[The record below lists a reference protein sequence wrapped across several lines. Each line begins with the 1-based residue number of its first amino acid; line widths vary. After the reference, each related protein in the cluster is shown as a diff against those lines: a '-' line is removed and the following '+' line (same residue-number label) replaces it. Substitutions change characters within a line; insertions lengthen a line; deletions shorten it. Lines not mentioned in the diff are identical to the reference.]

1 MHIYIASDHAGFKL
15 KSILVPFLGAEGHH
29 VHDCGPAS
37 FNVED
42 DYPDYIVPMARRVAE
57 DELSV
62 GIGIGA
68 SGQGEAMAANRIPGV
83 RAAVYYGEARGEQ
96 TDAVG
101 TILNLLQSTRAH
113 NNANVL
119 CLGARFISEQDA
131 KHAVQLWLSTPFSGV
146 ARHARRI
153 AKIER
158 PSA

>member
-1 MHIYIASDHAGFKL
+1 MHVYIASDHAGFKL
-15 KSILVPFLGAEGHH
+15 KNILVSFLGEEGYH

-42 DYPDYIVPMARRVAE
+42 DYPDYILPMARRVAE
-57 DELSV
+57 DEQSV

-68 SGQGEAMAANRIPGV
+68 SGQGEAMAANRVQGV

-96 TDAVG
+96 TDAAG

-119 CLGARFISEQDA
+119 CIGARFISEQDA
-131 KHAVQLWLSTPFSGV
+131 KHAVQLWLSTPFSGE

-153 AKIER
+153 AKID
-158 PSA
+158 A

>member
-15 KSILVPFLGAEGHH
+15 KNMLVSFLSHEGHH
-29 VHDCGPAS
+29 VHDCGPAT

-57 DELSV
+57 DDHSV

-68 SGQGEAMAANRIPGV
+68 SGQGEAMAANRVKGA

-96 TDAVG
+96 TDAAG
-101 TILNLLQSTRAH
+101 AILNLLQSTRAH
-113 NNANVL
+113 NNANIL
-119 CLGARFISEQDA
+119 CIGARFISEQDA
-131 KHAVQLWLSTPFSGV
+131 KHAVQLWLSTPFSGE

-153 AKIER
+153 AKFN
-158 PSA
+158 A

>member
-15 KSILVPFLGAEGHH
+15 KNLLVSFLAHEGHH
-29 VHDCGPAS
+29 VHDCGPAA

-57 DELSV
+57 DDHSV

-68 SGQGEAMAANRIPGV
+68 SGQGEAMAANRVTGA

-96 TDAVG
+96 TDAAG

-113 NNANVL
+113 NNANIL
-119 CLGARFISEQDA
+119 CIGARFISEQDA
-131 KHAVQLWLSTPFSGV
+131 KHAVQLWLSTPFSGE

-153 AKIER
+153 AKFN
-158 PSA
+158 A

>member
-1 MHIYIASDHAGFKL
+1 MHVYIASDHAGYKL
-15 KSILVPFLGAEGHH
+15 KAMLVSFLGSEGHH
-29 VHDCGPAS
+29 VYDCGPNT
-37 FNVED
+37 FEVED
-42 DYPDYIVPMARRVAE
+42 DYPDYLMPMARRVAE
-57 DELSV
+57 DTTSV

-96 TDAVG
+96 TDAAG

-131 KHAVQLWLSTPFSGV
+131 KHAVQLWLATPFSHEP
-146 ARHARRI
+146 RHARRI
-153 AKIER
+153 AKLD
-158 PSA
+158 A